1 MSQHVIGCGNR
12 LSLGANKLKSPMY
25 LGLSPMKVVLCD
37 CSIQDHH
44 GSQYQRRDL
53 QQQCPRDNIG
63 ILPPFKAKIPSDYT
77 SAVSTSPSP
86 GENATHPRRFLSS
99 KLKAAT
105 ASRTQN
111 STSVNELHMSTKY
124 IFFIS
129 VRLRLTFRHNDPS
142 REAEFGLYGAK

>member
-1 MSQHVIGCGNR
+1 
-12 LSLGANKLKSPMY
+12 
-25 LGLSPMKVVLCD
+25 MKVVLCD

-86 GENATHPRRFLSS
+86 GENATHRPQFLSS

-111 STSVNELHMSTKY
+111 FTSVNELPMSTKY
-124 IFFIS
+124 IFLP